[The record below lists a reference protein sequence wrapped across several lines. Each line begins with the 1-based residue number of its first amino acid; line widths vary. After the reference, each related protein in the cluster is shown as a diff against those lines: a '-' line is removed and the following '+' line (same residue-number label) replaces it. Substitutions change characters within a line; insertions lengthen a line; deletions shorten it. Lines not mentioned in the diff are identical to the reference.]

1 MNELTYAPMANEQDY
16 QQAYALAMAIWQEA
30 YKGIIS
36 QEQIDYML
44 PMMYAP
50 AVIAREI
57 REGIVYEFA
66 LDGDKHIG
74 IVSFGPHSDG
84 VMKLHKLYLLPSYHG
99 HGVGSQMLQHAIAA
113 ARAKGAKRLVLNVN
127 KQNSR
132 AIKAYKRNGFAVLAD
147 VKNDIGNSFYMD
159 DYVMGLDL

>member
-1 MNELTYAPMANEQDY
+1 MNELTYAPMATDEDY
-16 QQAYALAMAIWQEA
+16 RQAYSLATDIWQVA

-66 LDGDKHIG
+66 LDGDKRIG
-74 IVSFGPHSDG
+74 IVSFGPHGDG

-99 HGVGSQMLQHAIAA
+99 RGVGSQMLQHAIAA
-113 ARAKGAKRLVLNVN
+113 VRAKGAKRLILNVN

-159 DYVMGLDL
+159 DFVMGLDL

>member
-1 MNELTYAPMANEQDY
+1 MNELKYAPMASEEDY
-16 QQAYALAMAIWQEA
+16 QQAYALATEIWQVA

-66 LDGDKHIG
+66 LDGDKRIG
-74 IVSFGPHSDG
+74 IVSFGPQGDG

-99 HGVGSQMLQHAIAA
+99 RGVGSQMLQHAIAA

-132 AIKAYKRNGFAVLAD
+132 AIKAYKRNGFAVQAD
-147 VKNDIGNSFYMD
+147 VKNAIGNSFYMD

>member
-1 MNELTYAPMANEQDY
+1 MNELKYAPVANEEDY
-16 QQAYALAMAIWQEA
+16 EQVYALAAEIWQVA
-30 YKGIIS
+30 YKDIIS

-50 AVIAREI
+50 AVIAREL
-57 REGIVYEFA
+57 REGVVYEFA
-66 LDGDKHIG
+66 LDGDKRIG
-74 IVSFGPHSDG
+74 IISFGPYGDG

-99 HGVGSQMLQHAIAA
+99 HGVGSQMLQHVIAA
-113 ARAKGAKRLVLNVN
+113 ARAKGGQRLILNVN

-132 AIKAYKRNGFAVLAD
+132 AIKAYKRNGFVVLAD
-147 VKNDIGNSFYMD
+147 VKNAIGNSFYMD